1 MLALAGGWLLA
12 VLPLAA
18 APPLREAPN
27 PGAVAIDQL
36 SVSGNACGPA
46 ALLNAFRFGDKSWQ
60 RAATAVAGDS
70 DRARLLTLI
79 KTWGLRPS
87 QSLPG
92 RKRWSRHGVNADD
105 LCDIANEMARAQL
118 LPRMTCEVLMTTPGE
133 SPHKLLARAHSRMAA
148 SLAKGLPPVI
158 SIRRLAL
165 RKAAGKPPE
174 WVVLQGHFVTITG
187 IPRKLEKNAESFAV
201 SYLDPW
207 GARRGTGRLAISTRA
222 FVTAANATSPC
233 LEADFPQAE
242 VGKKLVRPSETTLLT
257 LAAGIGKW

>member
-1 MLALAGGWLLA
+1 MLALVGGWLLA
-12 VLPLAA
+12 VLPLVA

-133 SPHKLLARAHSRMAA
+133 SPPKLLARAHSRMAT

-165 RKAAGKPPE
+165 R
-174 WVVLQGHFVTITG
+174 
-187 IPRKLEKNAESFAV
+187 
-201 SYLDPW
+201 
-207 GARRGTGRLAISTRA
+207 
-222 FVTAANATSPC
+222 
-233 LEADFPQAE
+233 
-242 VGKKLVRPSETTLLT
+242 
-257 LAAGIGKW
+257 